1 MSKQQ
6 NEGTDAD
13 FSTGR
18 TLAAPPQGGEG
29 AQSPWLTESNADT
42 DSQVAVAKTMAGPAS
57 PAPAPSPRSASRSA
71 PSDIPPVSDWDRYE
85 FLSALG
91 HGGMGTVWKARDRQ
105 LGRIVAIKFVIRD

>member
-6 NEGTDAD
+6 DEGTDAD

-18 TLAAPPQGGEG
+18 TLAAPPQSSDG
-29 AQSPWLTESNADT
+29 APSPWLTESNADT
-42 DSQVAVAKTMAGPAS
+42 DSQVAVAQTMAGPDS
-57 PAPAPSPRSASRSA
+57 PAPAAAHKSSPRSAPA
-71 PSDIPPVSDWDRYE
+71 DAPPVRDWDRYE

-105 LGRIVAIKFVIRD
+105 LGRIVAIKFMIRD